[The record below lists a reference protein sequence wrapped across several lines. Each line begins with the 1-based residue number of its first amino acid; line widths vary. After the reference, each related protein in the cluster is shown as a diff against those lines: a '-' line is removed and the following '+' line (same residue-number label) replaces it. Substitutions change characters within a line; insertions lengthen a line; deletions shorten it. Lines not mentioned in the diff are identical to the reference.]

1 MTDAPPASQ
10 HLDDGAIVR
19 FLDGEAAAD
28 ERAGVEAHLAA
39 CPVCADRLAA
49 LRRRSLNLGILL
61 SRGDF
66 AVPPLPSAPA
76 APVVVDELAA
86 RRAARRMPAR
96 PWLQAAAVAMLLVSA
111 GLFAAPVRGWV
122 RGLLAGGGAPVAERP
137 ATPPPA
143 PTAEAPLAGARIQFT
158 PQGAE
163 LSVEVSHAQ
172 AGGALVLE
180 AAPGTT
186 ASAEVRSPAG
196 TAPAELLVLPSAL
209 RIANDPASV
218 AEYRVTVP
226 PSVRRVRLRIG
237 TAPPMIVE
245 NAELGRRIEF

>member
-1 MTDAPPASQ
+1 MTDAPPAFE

-39 CPVCADRLAA
+39 CPVCADRLVD

-66 AVPPLPSAPA
+66 AVPPLPAAPA
-76 APVVVDELAA
+76 APVVDELAA

-122 RGLLAGGGAPVAERP
+122 RGLLGGDAPVAERP
-137 ATPPPA
+137 APPLPA
-143 PTAEAPLAGARIQFT
+143 PTTEVPRAGARIQFT

-163 LSVEVSHAQ
+163 LSVEVSHPQ
-172 AGGALVLE
+172 AGGALLLE
-180 AAPGTT
+180 AGPGTT
-186 ASAEVRSPAG
+186 VSAEVRAPAG

-226 PSVRRVRLRIG
+226 ASVRRVRVRIG
-237 TAPPMIVE
+237 SAPPTIVE
-245 NAELGRRIEF
+245 RAGLGRRIEF

>member
-1 MTDAPPASQ
+1 MTDAPPAFE

-28 ERAGVEAHLAA
+28 ERSGVEAHLAA

-66 AVPPLPSAPA
+66 AVPPLPA
-76 APVVVDELAA
+76 APVDELAA
-86 RRAARRMPAR
+86 RRTARRAPMR

-122 RGLLAGGGAPVAERP
+122 RGLLGGAAPVAERP
-137 ATPPPA
+137 PTPPPA
-143 PTAEAPLAGARIQFT
+143 PTAGAPLAGARIQFT

-163 LSVEVSHAQ
+163 LSVEVSHPQ
-172 AGGALVLE
+172 AGGALLLE
-180 AAPGTT
+180 AGTGTT
-186 ASAEVRSPAG
+186 ASAEVRALAG

-218 AEYRVTVP
+218 AEYRVTIP
-226 PSVRRVRLRIG
+226 PSVRRVRVRIG
-237 TAPPMIVE
+237 SAAPTVVE
-245 NAELGRRIEF
+245 SAELAGGRRIEL

>member
-1 MTDAPPASQ
+1 MTHAPPAFE

-39 CPVCADRLAA
+39 CPVCTERMAA
-49 LRRRSLNLGILL
+49 LRRRSVNLGILL
-61 SRGDF
+61 ARGDF
-66 AVPPLPSAPA
+66 AVPALPAPA
-76 APVVVDELAA
+76 AAPVVDELAA

-122 RGLLAGGGAPVAERP
+122 RGLLGTGSEQTAVRP
-137 ATPPPA
+137 APAPPA
-143 PTAEAPLAGARIQFT
+143 PAPEAALAGARIQFT

-163 LSVEVSHAQ
+163 LSVDIAHPQ
-172 AGGALVLE
+172 AGGALHLE
-180 AAPGTT
+180 SAPGST
-186 ASAEVRSPAG
+186 ASAEVRAPAG

-226 PSVRRVRLRIG
+226 ASVRRVRVRIG
-237 TAPPMIVE
+237 NSPPIIVE
-245 NAELGRRIEF
+245 STELGRRIEL